1 MLLEKIKQFVSN
13 EELMFEFVNEV
24 VRVKES
30 SDLDFEFLKFSCILN
45 NFFEKNTTANEE
57 KIFFI

>member
-13 EELMFEFVNEV
+13 EELMFEFVNV
-24 VRVKES
+24 LVCVKES
-30 SDLDFEFLKFSCILN
+30 SYLDFEFLKFSCILN